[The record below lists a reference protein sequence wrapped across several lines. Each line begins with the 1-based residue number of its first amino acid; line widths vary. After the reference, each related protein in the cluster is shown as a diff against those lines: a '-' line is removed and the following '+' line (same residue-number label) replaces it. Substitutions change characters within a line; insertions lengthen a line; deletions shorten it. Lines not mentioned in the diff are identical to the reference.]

1 MLVLTYVC
9 TGICLCIQ
17 TGVEVFNRAYYAV
30 VASYFILLYCAQVAN
45 KCSLPAEALAMIRYH
60 SAYPWHTGGAY
71 REFMTARD
79 EEMMKWVL
87 TFNKYDLY
95 TKSEIEDDFASI
107 RDNLDDL
114 WRYYEQIIAK
124 YFPEPN
130 LVW

>member
-1 MLVLTYVC
+1 
-9 TGICLCIQ
+9 
-17 TGVEVFNRAYYAV
+17 
-30 VASYFILLYCAQVAN
+30 VAN
-45 KCSLPAEALAMIRYH
+45 KCTLPAEALAMIRYH

-95 TKSEIEDDFASI
+95 TKTEFEDDFASI

-130 LVW
+130 LMW